1 MKAAEDEFM
10 ENALPHIQARFCD
23 SGLGSNIKLKI
34 ADYFPVRNVGQASE
48 VTIQDRTLEQTVTRR
63 IERNPEVD
71 LVAIL
76 TDDTITQLGQSQV
89 VGIAFTY
96 AVCKTARGAD
106 RDKVSISEF
115 GSSLDRFVSVS
126 WKLILVYMDI
136 FD

>member
-1 MKAAEDEFM
+1 MQFYVTK
-10 ENALPHIQARFCD
+10 
-23 SGLGSNIKLKI
+23 SKI
-34 ADYFPVRNVGQASE
+34 CKPL
-48 VTIQDRTLEQTVTRR
+48 RTYLIHYVYLIPKSRR

-76 TDDTITQLGQSQV
+76 TDDTITPFGQSQV

-96 AVCKTARGAD
+96 AVCKSARGAD

-126 WKLILVYMDI
+126 SKGWN
-136 FD
+136 